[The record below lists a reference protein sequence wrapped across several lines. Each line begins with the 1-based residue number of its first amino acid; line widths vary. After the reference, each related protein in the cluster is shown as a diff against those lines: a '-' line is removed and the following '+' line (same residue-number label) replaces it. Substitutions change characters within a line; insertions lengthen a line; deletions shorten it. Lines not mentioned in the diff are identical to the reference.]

1 MKHLNQFI
9 TEYIIKKKLD
19 KPIDSEDHYKYFPE
33 TREKLIY
40 YIKMLLDKGETNFNC
55 IDTSKITD
63 MSRLFSEI
71 RDSGYDINNM
81 EISLWDVSNVEN
93 FGTMFF
99 NCKNFNCDIS
109 NWNVSNMK
117 RSSNMFYGCTNFN
130 CDLSKWNVSNLQVA
144 DHMFLGCENLD
155 CDLSNWDTK
164 SLRRTD
170 QMFQGCKNMS
180 CDLSN
185 WNVNKLD
192 KHSVRDMFKYCQR
205 KFIPNW
211 YRNIK

>member
-1 MKHLNQFI
+1 MKNINQFI

-40 YIKMLLDKGETNFNC
+40 YIKMLLDKGKTNFNC

-63 MSRLFSEI
+63 MGRLFSEI
-71 RDSGYDINNM
+71 RDSGYDVNNI

-109 NWNVSNMK
+109 DWNVSNMK
-117 RSSNMFYGCTNFN
+117 RSSNMFYGCIA
-130 CDLSKWNVSNLQVA
+130 L
-144 DHMFLGCENLD
+144 
-155 CDLSNWDTK
+155 
-164 SLRRTD
+164 
-170 QMFQGCKNMS
+170 KNKPS
-180 CDLSN
+180 
-185 WNVNKLD
+185 
-192 KHSVRDMFKYCQR
+192 
-205 KFIPNW
+205 W
-211 YRNIK
+211 YKE